1 MATCLDIIKAAL
13 REIGVLASGETPAAV
28 DAQDALDMLNR
39 MFAAWEQRGVVLGAA
54 FPLGLTDVVPVA
66 AREEYVAIVKL
77 AEMLAAGY
85 GAQVPPAASQMA
97 ESGFRG
103 MQAERNKPAR
113 VPFER
118 YTYTYGMG
126 LEETI

>member
-66 AREEYVAIVKL
+66 AREEYVAVVKL
-77 AEMLAAGY
+77 AEMLAAQY

-97 ESGFRG
+97 ERGFRG